1 MTFAYSQIELYVDS
15 EDKVLTLIIE
25 HPDFFYTVLNDIN
38 DQIEGETGFSVISCN
53 AKLISFAKQA
63 TMITEFVPF
72 EMNRKELISKLYA
85 HLKNALLTKTCLSEQ
100 TKCCLR
106 QRGTFLSWHSMQKV
120 NLLRMR
126 YAMLRLC

>member
-1 MTFAYSQIELYVDS
+1 M
-15 EDKVLTLIIE
+15 
-25 HPDFFYTVLNDIN
+25 LNDIN

-85 HLKNALLTKTCLSEQ
+85 HLKKCSVNERYVYQNKRNAVCDREVH
-100 TKCCLR
+100 
-106 QRGTFLSWHSMQKV
+106 F
-120 NLLRMR
+120 
-126 YAMLRLC
+126 